1 MTTMTGLAL
10 SLLVLAV
17 TKSIYVLAD
26 CLQEDVH
33 VVVHVKDARHKSVVV
48 VGIVWTNPNMEVEEH

>member
-1 MTTMTGLAL
+1 MTKMTGLAH
-10 SLLVLAV
+10 SLLILDV

-26 CLQEDVH
+26 CLQEDMQ

-48 VGIVWTNPNMEVEEH
+48 VGTVWTNPTMEVEKH